1 MGRGG
6 FQMIVLE
13 TLLRLIGAFYLAG
26 AIFGARRMIFDAT
39 IDKAIA
45 ALSMKPQPEIETK
58 RRRIVLVG
66 VVLAGVSGMALAVA
80 SLWAV
85 PLFALT
91 TASHLYLTL
100 WRTRYDPPQDPSEV
114 RERSQSNVASIA
126 FAVISAGVVVLASQ
140 GRLADFAD
148 PLRASI
154 ILATGIGIV
163 AMLVSG
169 MRWKPTDGPT
179 SFLDDDVPLPI
190 NGPRHLSLV
199 ANADGWP
206 LSDVETDDTVDPNEV
221 LSADLAAALLDWN
234 RRVVMTANGQAP
246 DPLDVGEDHLIEV
259 RAIID
264 RMEAEL
270 RDTVSTPYR
279 EEAMAREAEQR
290 LTSPENCGA
299 TDP

>member
-6 FQMIVLE
+6 FQMIVIEILF
-13 TLLRLIGAFYLAG
+13 RLIGAFYLAG
-26 AIFGARRMIFDAT
+26 AIFGARRMILDAT

-66 VVLAGVSGMALAVA
+66 VVLAGVSGMALVVA

-100 WRTRYDPPQDPSEV
+100 WRARYDPPQDPSEV
-114 RERSQSNVASIA
+114 RERSRSNVASIG
-126 FAVISAGVVVLASQ
+126 FAVIGAGVVVLASQ
-140 GRLADFAD
+140 GRLAGFAD

-163 AMLVSG
+163 AMLVRG
-169 MRWKPTDGPT
+169 MRWKPAAEPT
-179 SFLDDDVPLPI
+179 SLLDDDAPLPI
-190 NGPRHLSLV
+190 KGPRHLSLV

-206 LSDVETDDTVDPNEV
+206 LSDVETDDTLDPNEV

-234 RRVVMTANGQAP
+234 RRVVLAANGQAP

-259 RAIID
+259 RAIVD

-279 EEAMAREAEQR
+279 EEAMAWEAERR
-290 LTSPENCGA
+290 LTSPENYGA